1 MLCEQRDWRSRSAV
15 EKRPAQPSHEN
26 SFRGFTMRYESFA
39 ANGRAQGT
47 TAAQPSGERAR
58 WEAVTTLKRSAVL
71 AIKPRDFTRRFAI
84 DHALLQICAFIVR
97 NLPLPHPEL
106 RF

>member
-1 MLCEQRDWRSRSAV
+1 
-15 EKRPAQPSHEN
+15 
-26 SFRGFTMRYESFA
+26 MRYERFA
-39 ANGRAQGT
+39 ANGRAQET
-47 TAAQPSGERAR
+47 MAAQLSGERDR

-84 DHALLQICAFIVR
+84 NHALPQIRAFIVR

>member
-1 MLCEQRDWRSRSAV
+1 MRCEQRDSRSRSAV

-47 TAAQPSGERAR
+47 TAAQLSGERAR
-58 WEAVTTLKRSAVL
+58 WKRVTLKRSAVL

-84 DHALLQICAFIVR
+84 NHALLQIRALIVR

-106 RF
+106 GF